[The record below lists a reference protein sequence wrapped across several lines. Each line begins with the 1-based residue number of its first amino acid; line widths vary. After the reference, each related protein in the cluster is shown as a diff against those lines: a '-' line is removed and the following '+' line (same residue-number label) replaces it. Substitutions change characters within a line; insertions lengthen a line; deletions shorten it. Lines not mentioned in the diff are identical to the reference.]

1 MSGLHE
7 GPGRPQELL
16 GRTPQRTEAPPP
28 AMNPRLHVLFL
39 VGALWVAGSMEVTF
53 FHSAIFRE
61 PPPGLRIDSLWFPMP
76 FFGLAGLLAGLGC
89 GGRWIGGAAFGVA
102 ALMPGSLVP
111 TATMGTQGAA
121 GPAGLLFLTV
131 GVPTV
136 TYLIAGA
143 VGGFASFRSWRGGL
157 AVGLGFSAGTMLG
170 PGIGRI
176 AQQLTE
182 TSRLPVSWVVWA
194 LPWLTG
200 SLGARRALKK
210 RHR

>member
-1 MSGLHE
+1 
-7 GPGRPQELL
+7 
-16 GRTPQRTEAPPP
+16 
-28 AMNPRLHVLFL
+28 MNPRLHLSFL
-39 VGALWVAGSMEVTF
+39 VGALWVAGSMEITF
-53 FHSAIFRE
+53 FHSSMLKE
-61 PPPGLRIDSLWFPMP
+61 LPLSLRIYSLWFPMP

-89 GGRWIGGAAFGVA
+89 GVGWASSTVFGVA
-102 ALMPGSLVP
+102 ALLPGFYVP

-143 VGGFASFRSWRGGL
+143 VGGFASFRTWRGGL
-157 AVGLGFSAGTMLG
+157 AVGLGFAAGAMLG
-170 PGIGRI
+170 PGIAWM

-200 SLGARRALKK
+200 SLGARRAMRE

>member
-1 MSGLHE
+1 MSGFQK

-16 GRTPQRTEAPPP
+16 GQTPQRTEAPPP

-61 PPPGLRIDSLWFPMP
+61 LPLGLRIYSLWFPMP
-76 FFGLAGLLAGLGC
+76 FFGLAGLLAGLAC
-89 GGRWIGGAAFGVA
+89 GGRWISGAAFGMA
-102 ALMPGSLVP
+102 ALLPGFLVP

-131 GVPTV
+131 GVPAV
-136 TYLIAGA
+136 TYFIAGA
-143 VGGFASFRSWRGGL
+143 VGGFASFRTWRGGL
-157 AVGLGFSAGTMLG
+157 AVGLGFAAGAMLG
-170 PGIGRI
+170 PGIAWM

-182 TSRLPVSWVVWA
+182 TSRLPVSWLVWA

-200 SLGARRALKK
+200 SLGARRAMRE

>member
-1 MSGLHE
+1 
-7 GPGRPQELL
+7 
-16 GRTPQRTEAPPP
+16 
-28 AMNPRLHVLFL
+28 MNPRLHLSFL

-53 FHSAIFRE
+53 FHSSMLKE
-61 PPPGLRIDSLWFPMP
+61 LPLSLRIYSLWFPMP
-76 FFGLAGLLAGLGC
+76 FFLLAGLLAGLGC
-89 GGRWIGGAAFGVA
+89 GGGWMSSTVFGVA
-102 ALMPGSLVP
+102 ALLPGFHVP
-111 TATMGTQGAA
+111 TATMATQGAA
-121 GPAGLLFLTV
+121 GPAGLLILTV

-136 TYLIAGA
+136 TYFIAGA

-157 AVGLGFSAGTMLG
+157 AVGLGFAAGAMLG
-170 PGIGRI
+170 PGIGWM

-200 SLGARRALKK
+200 SLGADRAMRE